1 MDNERLANLKMEIWV
16 CVLGWFASILKMIGN
31 GFLIFLVSSKRHL
44 RTKTNAFIVSL
55 AVADFQLLGRTFFL
69 LFFFLEVI
77 GRSDQGLYIILIRLR
92 WLFQDASVLSMC
104 SLVLDRYLAVVKPLK
119 YLTFMTSRRVIQL
132 ISFSWGISVAVILL
146 QSFLFVKLNAYV
158 LFSSFKVLVI
168 VIFFIFPCMLII
180 FCFASM
186 LRVIY
191 RQNGAAR
198 SLGKQVPSNNRR
210 EKSALIMLSFVVVF
224 FLVHCGVYVRCL
236 ITFWTG
242 NCSEYNKSIVI
253 IVILNS
259 AANPLAYAVFKGDIR
274 KEIKRLI
281 YRATFRQIIPFYCS

>member
-1 MDNERLANLKMEIWV
+1 MDNERLANMKMEIWV
-16 CVLGWFASILKMIGN
+16 CVLGWFASILTMIGN

-69 LFFFLEVI
+69 LLFFLEVI

-158 LFSSFKVLVI
+158 
-168 VIFFIFPCMLII
+168 
-180 FCFASM
+180 
-186 LRVIY
+186 
-191 RQNGAAR
+191 
-198 SLGKQVPSNNRR
+198 
-210 EKSALIMLSFVVVF
+210 F
-224 FLVHCGVYVRCL
+224 FLLSKCWL
-236 ITFWTG
+236 
-242 NCSEYNKSIVI
+242 
-253 IVILNS
+253 
-259 AANPLAYAVFKGDIR
+259 
-274 KEIKRLI
+274 
-281 YRATFRQIIPFYCS
+281 